1 MIQPIAMAVIAAKNT
16 APAAISLIK
25 PIRSWYSG

>member
-1 MIQPIAMAVIAAKNT
+1 MKPTAIAVNAAKNT

-25 PIRSWYSG
+25 PILS